1 MKVLL
6 PLYAA
11 LTVVLHLEVPAFPMV
26 LLPFIFPKED
36 ITSMINVLEP
46 S

>member
-6 PLYAA
+6 PIYAA
-11 LTVVLHLEVPAFPMV
+11 ITVGLHMEVLAFPMV

-36 ITSMINVLEP
+36 IAVVTA
-46 S
+46 